1 MQQFSNLC
9 KHVFEDLLA
18 ITKFVVFFL
27 NMINLFNSSLAL
39 SNAAQALQR
48 IATYIC
54 QTVYMYLSQVTFAC
68 VDFLLFLACFLGLQL
83 VWFEMVVVGF
93 LILRL
98 SMGL

>member
-1 MQQFSNLC
+1 
-9 KHVFEDLLA
+9 
-18 ITKFVVFFL
+18 
-27 NMINLFNSSLAL
+27 
-39 SNAAQALQR
+39 
-48 IATYIC
+48 
-54 QTVYMYLSQVTFAC
+54 MYLSQVTFAC